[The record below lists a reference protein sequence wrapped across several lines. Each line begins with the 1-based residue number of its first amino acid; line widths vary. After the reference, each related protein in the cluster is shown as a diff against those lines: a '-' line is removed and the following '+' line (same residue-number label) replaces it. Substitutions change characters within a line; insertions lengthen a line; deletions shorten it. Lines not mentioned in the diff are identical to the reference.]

1 VTARVPRRGSAEDW
15 TPGPP
20 PAIKT
25 GGCARLF
32 ILALSVAILVAL
44 VMVALR

>member
-1 VTARVPRRGSAEDW
+1 MSARVPRRGSAEDW

-20 PAIKT
+20 PTIKT

-32 ILALSVAILVAL
+32 ILALAVAIVVAL
-44 VMVALR
+44 AMVALR